1 MTPQENRVRHAAR
14 RPKMRQVISLPH
26 ADPGTPDLSGP
37 TAYLTWVGKGQW
49 RTLLIAIAFG
59 IVWLVSQALFPA
71 AMGKAIDDGIIGADP
86 GSLLLWCAVL
96 VGLVVVSAFSGALR
110 HKYAVANWLQGAF
123 RSAQLIGH
131 HAANT
136 GEALTR
142 TVPTGDVV
150 ATVSS
155 DAMRIGGLYDVTA
168 RFVGSVVS
176 YVVVALILLRAS
188 TTLGLVVLIGVPVL
202 VACLSLIVRPLQ
214 SRQLAQREESGRLI
228 GLGADTV
235 AGLRVLRGIGGEH
248 TFLRRYAVQSQSVRT
263 VGNRVA
269 GYQAALDAAQVLLPG
284 IFVLI
289 VVWLGARFAIEGE
302 ITAGQL
308 VAFYGYTAFLV
319 IPLRTAT
326 EMVDRATRAHI
337 GAGKLLRILRVRPD
351 QLEATQTCPLP
362 ATPARLVEPRSG
374 VSIEPGRFTVVVSA
388 RPEDSA
394 ALADRLGRFGSE
406 EGEQTE
412 ARLGGTRL
420 ADAPLGELRK
430 RVVVSETDPRLFT
443 GTLRDE
449 LDPGGVHDDATILA
463 ALSVASG
470 DDLLEVLPGGLD
482 NLVEERG
489 RAFSGGQRQRLALT
503 RALLTDA
510 ETLVLVE
517 PTSAVDAHTEA
528 RIAVRLAEARAGRTT
543 VVMSASPLIL
553 DRADDVVFLR
563 DGRVVATGTH
573 QQLMSEHPDYRRTVV
588 RGEED

>member
-1 MTPQENRVRHAAR
+1 
-14 RPKMRQVISLPH
+14 MRQVISLPH
-26 ADPGTPDLSGP
+26 ADPGTPDLAGP
-37 TAYLTWVGKGQW
+37 TAYLRWVGKGQW
-49 RTLLIAIAFG
+49 RTLVVAITFG

-86 GSLLLWCAVL
+86 GSLLLWCGVL
-96 VGLVVVSAFSGALR
+96 VGLVVISALSGAFR

-131 HAANT
+131 HAADT

-214 SRQLAQREESGRLI
+214 RRQLAQREEAGRLI

-248 TFLRRYAVQSQSVRT
+248 TFLQRYAVQSQSVRT

-351 QLEATQTCPLP
+351 QVESAQTRPLP
-362 ATPARLVEPRSG
+362 TAPSRLVEPRSG

-406 EGEQTE
+406 EGGATE

-420 ADAPLGELRK
+420 ADAPLAELRR
-430 RVVVSETDPRLFT
+430 RVVISETDPRLFT
-443 GTLRDE
+443 GSLRDE
-449 LDPGGVHDDATILA
+449 LDPWGVHDDATILA

-470 DDLLEVLPGGLD
+470 DDVLEALPGGLD
-482 NLVEERG
+482 NEVEERG

-528 RIAVRLAEARAGRTT
+528 RIAARLTEARAGRTT

-563 DGRVVATGTH
+563 DGRAVATGTH
-573 QQLMSEHPDYRRTVV
+573 QQLMTEHPDYRRTVV

>member
-1 MTPQENRVRHAAR
+1 MG
-14 RPKMRQVISLPH
+14 QVISLPH
-26 ADPGTPDLSGP
+26 ADPGTPDLASP
-37 TAYLTWVGKGQW
+37 TAYLRWVGKGQW
-49 RTLLIAIAFG
+49 RTLVIAIAFG

-71 AMGKAIDDGIIGADP
+71 AMGKAIDEGIIGADP
-86 GSLLLWCAVL
+86 GALLLWCGVL
-96 VGLVVVSAFSGALR
+96 LGLVVVSALSGAMR

-131 HAANT
+131 QAAGT

-188 TTLGLVVLIGVPVL
+188 VTLGLVVLIGVPVL

-214 SRQLAQREESGRLI
+214 ARQLAQREEAGRLI

-284 IFVLI
+284 VFVLI

-337 GAGKLLRILRVRPD
+337 GAGKLIRILRVRPD
-351 QLEATQTCPLP
+351 QVEAGHTLPLP
-362 ATPARLVEPRSG
+362 TAAARLVEPRSG

-394 ALADRLGRFGSE
+394 VLADRLGRFGAE
-406 EGEQTE
+406 ESE
-412 ARLGGTRL
+412 ARLDGTRL
-420 ADAPLGELRK
+420 ADAPLAELR
-430 RVVVSETDPRLFT
+430 RRIVVSETDPRLFT

-449 LDPGGVHDDATILA
+449 LDPWGVHDDATILA

-470 DDLLEVLPGGLD
+470 DDVLEALPGGLD
-482 NLVEERG
+482 NEVEERG

-528 RIAVRLAEARAGRTT
+528 RIAARLTAARAGRTT

-553 DRADDVVFLR
+553 DRADHVVFLR
-563 DGRVVATGTH
+563 DGKAVATGTH
-573 QQLMSEHPDYRRTVV
+573 QQLMTEHPDYRRTVV

>member
-1 MTPQENRVRHAAR
+1 MSRVLAER
-14 RPKMRQVISLPH
+14 KMNQVISLPH
-26 ADPGTPDLSGP
+26 ADPGTPVISSP
-37 TAYLTWVGKGQW
+37 TAYLRWVGRGQW
-49 RTLLIAIAFG
+49 RTLTVAICFG

-71 AMGKAIDDGIIGADP
+71 AMGKAIDEGIIGRDP
-86 GSLLLWCAVL
+86 GALLRWCAIL
-96 VGLVVVSAFSGALR
+96 VGLVTVSALSGMMR
-110 HKYAVANWLQGAF
+110 HRYAVVNWMQGAF
-123 RSAQLIGH
+123 RSAQLVGH
-131 HAANT
+131 KAADT

-142 TVPTGDVV
+142 AVPTGDVV

-155 DAMRIGGLYDVTA
+155 DSMRIGGLYDVLA
-168 RFVGSVVS
+168 RFAGSVVS
-176 YVVVALILLRAS
+176 YVVVALILLGAS
-188 TTLGLVVLIGVPVL
+188 APLGLVVLIGVPVL
-202 VACLSLIVRPLQ
+202 VAALTFIVRPLQ
-214 SRQLAQREESGRLI
+214 ARQLAQREESGKLI

-235 AGLRVLRGIGGEH
+235 AGLRVLRGIGGEQ
-248 TFLRRYAVQSQSVRT
+248 TFLRRYAVQSQSVRE

-284 IFVLI
+284 IFVLV
-289 VVWLGARFAIEGE
+289 VVWLGARFAIEGQ

-337 GAGKLLRILRVRPD
+337 GARKLTRILAVQPD
-351 QLEATQTCPLP
+351 QTEAAQTQPLP
-362 ATPARLVEPRSG
+362 TGPARLHDPTSH

-394 ALADRLGRFGSE
+394 ALADRLGRFGAAE
-406 EGEQTE
+406 TDV
-412 ARLGGTRL
+412 RLDGTRL
-420 ADAPLGELRK
+420 ADAPLADVR
-430 RVVVSETDPRLFT
+430 RRIVVSENDPRLFT

-449 LDPGGVHDDATILA
+449 LDPWGDHDDATILE
-463 ALSVASG
+463 ALAVASG
-470 DDLLEVLPGGLD
+470 DDVLEALPGGLD
-482 NLVEERG
+482 NEVEERG

-503 RALLTDA
+503 RALLTGA

-528 RIAVRLAEARAGRTT
+528 RIAERLTAARRGRTT

-553 DRADDVVFLR
+553 DKADHVVFLR
-563 DGRVVATGTH
+563 DGTVAAAGTH
-573 QQLMSEHPDYRRTVV
+573 DRLMADHPDYRRTVV

>member
-1 MTPQENRVRHAAR
+1 MN
-14 RPKMRQVISLPH
+14 QVISLPH
-26 ADPGTPDLSGP
+26 ADPGTPDLTSP
-37 TAYLTWVGKGQW
+37 TAYLRWVGKGQW
-49 RTLLIAIAFG
+49 RTLVVAICFG
-59 IVWLVSQALFPA
+59 VIWLVSQALFPA
-71 AMGKAIDDGIIGADP
+71 AMGKAIDEGIIGGDT
-86 GSLLLWCAVL
+86 GSLLRWCAIL
-96 VGLVVVSAFSGALR
+96 VGLVTVSALSGAVR
-110 HKYAVANWLQGAF
+110 HRYAVLNWMQGAF

-131 HAANT
+131 KAADT

-142 TVPTGDVV
+142 AVPTGDVV

-155 DAMRIGGLYDVTA
+155 DAMRIGGLYDVLA
-168 RFVGSVVS
+168 RFAGAVVS
-176 YVVVALILLRAS
+176 YVVVALILLGAS
-188 TTLGLVVLIGVPVL
+188 APLGLVVLIGVPVL
-202 VACLSLIVRPLQ
+202 VACLTFIVRPLQ
-214 SRQLAQREESGRLI
+214 ARQLAQREESGKLI

-248 TFLRRYAVQSQSVRT
+248 TFLSRYAVQSQSVRE

-284 IFVLI
+284 LFVLV

-337 GAGKLLRILRVRPD
+337 GARKLTKVLRVQPD
-351 QLEATQTCPLP
+351 QVEARETQPLP
-362 ATPARLVEPRSG
+362 TGPARLHDPTSQVT
-374 VSIEPGRFTVVVSA
+374 VEPGRFTVVVSA

-394 ALADRLGRFGSE
+394 ALADRLGRFGA
-406 EGEQTE
+406 TDTDV
-412 ARLGGTRL
+412 RLDGTRL
-420 ADAPLGELRK
+420 ADAPLADVRR

-449 LDPGGVHDDATILA
+449 LDPWGEHDDATILE

-470 DDLLEVLPGGLD
+470 DDVLEALPGGLD
-482 NLVEERG
+482 NEVEERG

-503 RALLTDA
+503 RALLTGA

-528 RIAVRLAEARAGRTT
+528 RIADRLAAARRGRTT

-553 DRADDVVFLR
+553 DKADHVVFLR
-563 DGRVVATGTH
+563 DGRVAAAGPH
-573 QQLMSEHPDYRRTVV
+573 DRLMAEQPDYRRTVV

>member
-1 MTPQENRVRHAAR
+1 MG
-14 RPKMRQVISLPH
+14 QVISLPH
-26 ADPGTPDLSGP
+26 ADPGTPDLASP
-37 TAYLTWVGKGQW
+37 TAYLRWVGKGQW
-49 RTLLIAIAFG
+49 RTLVIAIAFG

-71 AMGKAIDDGIIGADP
+71 AMGKAIDEGIIGADP
-86 GSLLLWCAVL
+86 GSLLLWCGVL
-96 VGLVVVSAFSGALR
+96 LGLVVVSALSGAMR

-131 HAANT
+131 QTAGT

-155 DAMRIGGLYDVTA
+155 DAMRIGGLYDVMA

-188 TTLGLVVLIGVPVL
+188 VTLGLVVLIGVPVL

-214 SRQLAQREESGRLI
+214 ARQLAQREEAGRLI

-337 GAGKLLRILRVRPD
+337 GAGKLIRILRVRPD
-351 QLEATQTCPLP
+351 QVEAGRTLPLP
-362 ATPARLVEPRSG
+362 TAAARLVEPRSG

-394 ALADRLGRFGSE
+394 ALADRLGRFGAE
-406 EGEQTE
+406 ETE
-412 ARLGGTRL
+412 ARLDGTRL
-420 ADAPLGELRK
+420 ADAPLAELR
-430 RVVVSETDPRLFT
+430 RRIVVSETDPRLFT
-443 GTLRDE
+443 GSLRDE
-449 LDPGGVHDDATILA
+449 LDPWGEHDDATILA

-470 DDLLEVLPGGLD
+470 DDVLEALPGGLD
-482 NLVEERG
+482 NQVEERG

-528 RIAVRLAEARAGRTT
+528 RIAARLTAARAGRTT

-553 DRADDVVFLR
+553 DRADHVVFLR
-563 DGRVVATGTH
+563 DGKAVATGTH
-573 QQLMSEHPDYRRTVV
+573 QQLMAEHPDYRRTVV

>member
-1 MTPQENRVRHAAR
+1 MG
-14 RPKMRQVISLPH
+14 QVILLPL
-26 ADPGTPDLSGP
+26 ADPGTPDLTGP
-37 TAYLTWVGKGQW
+37 TAYLRWVGRQQW
-49 RTLLIAIAFG
+49 RTLLVAIAFG

-86 GSLLLWCAVL
+86 GSLVLWCAIL
-96 VGLVVVSAFSGALR
+96 VGLVVVSALAGTLR
-110 HKYAVANWLQGAF
+110 HKYAVMNWLQGAF
-123 RSAQLIGH
+123 RSAQLVGH
-131 HAANT
+131 QAADT

-150 ATVSS
+150 ATVGS
-155 DAMRIGGLYDVTA
+155 DAMRIGGLYDILA
-168 RFVGSVVS
+168 RFIGAIVS

-188 TTLGLVVLIGVPVL
+188 TPLGLVVLVGVPVL
-202 VACLSLIVRPLQ
+202 VGCLSLIVRPLQ
-214 SRQLAQREESGRLI
+214 ARQLAQREEAGRLI

-235 AGLRVLRGIGGEH
+235 AGLRVLRGIGEH
-248 TFLRRYAVQSQSVRT
+248 TFLQRYAVQSQSVRT

-269 GYQAALDAAQVLLPG
+269 GYQAVLDAAQVLLPG
-284 IFVLI
+284 VFVLI

-337 GAGKLLRILRVRPD
+337 GAGKLLRILRVQPD
-351 QLEATQTCPLP
+351 QVEPAQTCPLP
-362 ATPARLVEPRSG
+362 TVPARLVEPRSG

-406 EGEQTE
+406 EGEATD

-420 ADAPLGELRK
+420 ADAALAELRQ

-449 LDPGGVHDDATILA
+449 LDPWGVHDDATILA

-470 DDLLEVLPGGLD
+470 DDVLEALPGGLD
-482 NLVEERG
+482 NEVEERG

-528 RIAVRLAEARAGRTT
+528 RIAARLTEARAGRTT

-563 DGRVVATGTH
+563 DGRAVATGSH
-573 QQLMSEHPDYRRTVV
+573 QQLMAEHPDYRRTVV

>member
-1 MTPQENRVRHAAR
+1 MG
-14 RPKMRQVISLPH
+14 QVISLPH
-26 ADPGTPDLSGP
+26 ADPGTPDLASP
-37 TAYLTWVGKGQW
+37 TAYLRWVGKGQW
-49 RTLLIAIAFG
+49 RTLVVAIAFG
-59 IVWLVSQALFPA
+59 IIWLVSQALFPA
-71 AMGKAIDDGIIGADP
+71 AMGKAIDEGIIGADP
-86 GSLLLWCAVL
+86 GSLLMWCGVL
-96 VGLVVVSAFSGALR
+96 LGLVVVSALSGAMR

-131 HAANT
+131 QTAGA

-188 TTLGLVVLIGVPVL
+188 MTLGLVVLIGVPVL

-214 SRQLAQREESGRLI
+214 ARQLAQREEAGRLI

-337 GAGKLLRILRVRPD
+337 GAGKLIRILRVRPD
-351 QLEATQTCPLP
+351 QVEARRTLPLP
-362 ATPARLVEPRSG
+362 TAAARLVEPLSG
-374 VSIEPGRFTVVVSA
+374 VSIDPGRFTVVVSA

-394 ALADRLGRFGSE
+394 VLADRLGRFGAKE
-406 EGEQTE
+406 TE
-412 ARLGGTRL
+412 ARLDGTRL
-420 ADAPLGELRK
+420 ADAPLAELR
-430 RVVVSETDPRLFT
+430 RRIVVSETDPRLFT

-449 LDPGGVHDDATILA
+449 LDPWGEHDDATILA

-470 DDLLEVLPGGLD
+470 DDVLEALPGGLD
-482 NLVEERG
+482 NEVEERG

-528 RIAVRLAEARAGRTT
+528 RIAARLTQARAGRTT

-553 DRADDVVFLR
+553 DRADHVVFLR
-563 DGRVVATGTH
+563 DGKAVATGTH
-573 QQLMSEHPDYRRTVV
+573 QQLMTAHPDYRRTVV
-588 RGEED
+588 RGEEED

>member
-1 MTPQENRVRHAAR
+1 MG
-14 RPKMRQVISLPH
+14 QVISLPH
-26 ADPGTPDLSGP
+26 ADPGTPDLASP
-37 TAYLTWVGKGQW
+37 TAYLRWVGKGQW
-49 RTLLIAIAFG
+49 RTLVIAIAFG

-71 AMGKAIDDGIIGADP
+71 AMGKAIDEGIIGADP
-86 GSLLLWCAVL
+86 GSLLLWCGVL
-96 VGLVVVSAFSGALR
+96 LGLVVVSALSGAMR

-131 HAANT
+131 QTAGT

-188 TTLGLVVLIGVPVL
+188 VTLGLVVLIGVPVL

-214 SRQLAQREESGRLI
+214 ARQLAQREEAGRLI

-337 GAGKLLRILRVRPD
+337 GAGKLIRILRVRPD
-351 QLEATQTCPLP
+351 QVEAGRTLPLP
-362 ATPARLVEPRSG
+362 TAAARLVEPRSG

-394 ALADRLGRFGSE
+394 VLADRLGRFGAE
-406 EGEQTE
+406 ETE
-412 ARLGGTRL
+412 ARLDGTRL
-420 ADAPLGELRK
+420 ADAPLAELR
-430 RVVVSETDPRLFT
+430 RRIVVSETDPRLFT

-449 LDPGGVHDDATILA
+449 LDPWGVHDDATILA

-470 DDLLEVLPGGLD
+470 DDVLDALPGGLD
-482 NLVEERG
+482 NEVEERG

-528 RIAVRLAEARAGRTT
+528 RIAARLTAARKGRTT

-553 DRADDVVFLR
+553 DRADHVVFLR
-563 DGRVVATGTH
+563 DGKAVATGTH
-573 QQLMSEHPDYRRTVV
+573 QQLMTEHPDYRRTVV

>member
-1 MTPQENRVRHAAR
+1 MT
-14 RPKMRQVISLPH
+14 SLPH
-26 ADPGTPDLSGP
+26 ADPGTPDVTSP
-37 TAYLTWVGKGQW
+37 TAYLRWVGARQW
-49 RTLLIAIAFG
+49 RTLVIATAFG

-71 AMGKAIDDGIIGADP
+71 AMGKAIDTGIIGGDL
-86 GSLLLWCAVL
+86 GSLVRWCAIL
-96 VGLVVVSAFSGALR
+96 IGLVVVSALAGVMR
-110 HKYAVANWLQGAF
+110 HRYAVQNWMQGAF

-131 HAANT
+131 KAADT

-155 DAMRIGGLYDVTA
+155 DAMRIGGLYDILA
-168 RFVGSVVS
+168 RFAGAVAS
-176 YVVVALILLRAS
+176 YVVVALILLDAS
-188 TTLGLVVLIGVPVL
+188 TPLGLVVLVGVPVL
-202 VACLSLIVRPLQ
+202 VGCLAFIVRPLQ
-214 SRQLAQREESGRLI
+214 ARQLAQRDETGKLI

-235 AGLRVLRGIGGEH
+235 AGLRVLRGIGGEQ
-248 TFLRRYAVQSQSVRT
+248 TFLARYAAQSQSVRE

-284 IFVLI
+284 IFVLV
-289 VVWLGARFAIEGE
+289 VVWLGARFAIAGE

-337 GAGKLLRILRVRPD
+337 GARKLTRILRVGAD
-351 QLEATQTCPLP
+351 QVEVTSTQALP
-362 ATPARLVEPRSG
+362 EGPARLFDPQSG
-374 VSIEPGRFTVVVSA
+374 VSIEPGSLTAVVSA
-388 RPEDSA
+388 RPEESA
-394 ALADRLGRFGSE
+394 ALADRLGRFGV
-406 EGEQTE
+406 GETDV
-412 ARLGGTRL
+412 RLGGTRL
-420 ADAPLGELRK
+420 ADAQLSEVRR

-449 LDPGGVHDDATILA
+449 LDPKGEHDDAAILE
-463 ALSVASG
+463 ALAVASG
-470 DDLLEVLPGGLD
+470 DDVLEALPRGLD
-482 NLVEERG
+482 NEVEERG

-528 RIAVRLAEARAGRTT
+528 RIAGRLAAARAGRTT
-543 VVMSASPLIL
+543 VVMSASPLLL
-553 DRADDVVFLR
+553 DQADQVVLLR
-563 DGRVVATGTH
+563 DGKVVVTGTH
-573 QQLMSEHPDYRRTVV
+573 SRLMAEEPDYRRTVV

>member
-1 MTPQENRVRHAAR
+1 MSAPGRTVDRVT
-14 RPKMRQVISLPH
+14 KLPH
-26 ADPGTPDLSGP
+26 DDPGAPVVSSP
-37 TAYLTWVGKGQW
+37 TGYLGWVARGQV
-49 RTLLIAIAFG
+49 RTLVMGVTFG

-71 AMGKAIDDGIIGADP
+71 AVSRAIDDGIVAGDAAA
-86 GSLLLWCAVL
+86 LVLWAGVL
-96 VGLVVVSAFSGALR
+96 VGLIVLSAGAGALR
-110 HKYAVANWLQGAF
+110 HRYAVLNWMTSAF

-131 HAANT
+131 KAADT

-168 RFVGSVVS
+168 RFAGAVVS
-176 YVVVALILLRAS
+176 YVVVALILLDAS
-188 TTLGLVVLIGVPVL
+188 TPLGLVVLIGVPLL
-202 VACLSLIVRPLQ
+202 VAGLTFIVRPLQ
-214 SRQLAQREESGRLI
+214 ARQLAQREESGKLI

-248 TFLRRYAVQSQSVRT
+248 TFLRRYAAQSQSVRR
-263 VGNRVA
+263 VGNGVA

-289 VVWLGARFAIEGE
+289 VVWLGARFAVEGE

-337 GAGKLLRILRVRPD
+337 GARKLIRILTVEPD
-351 QLEATQTCPLP
+351 QSEPALPQSLP
-362 ATPARLVEPRSG
+362 AQPARLVDPDSG
-374 VSIEPGRFTVVVSA
+374 VAIEPGRLTVVVSA
-388 RPEDSA
+388 RPEESA
-394 ALADRLGRFGSE
+394 ALADRLGRFGPHASS
-406 EGEQTE
+406 T
-412 ARLGGTRL
+412 RLDGTRL
-420 ADAPLGELRK
+420 ADVPLAQLRE
-430 RVVVSETDPRLFT
+430 RIVVSETDPRLFT
-443 GTLRDE
+443 GTLREE
-449 LDPGGVHDDATILA
+449 LDPWGEHDDVRILEA
-463 ALSVASG
+463 IGVASAE
-470 DDLLEVLPGGLD
+470 DVLEALPGGLD
-482 NLVEERG
+482 NQVEERG

-528 RIAVRLAEARAGRTT
+528 RIAGRLAAARAGRTT

-553 DRADDVVFLR
+553 DQADHVVFLEDGKAVASGAHR
-563 DGRVVATGTH
+563 DLLARHTA
-573 QQLMSEHPDYRRTVV
+573 YRHTVI

>member
-1 MTPQENRVRHAAR
+1 MG
-14 RPKMRQVISLPH
+14 QVISLPH
-26 ADPGTPDLSGP
+26 ADPGTPDLTSP
-37 TAYLTWVGKGQW
+37 SAYLRWVGKGQW
-49 RTLLIAIAFG
+49 CTLVIAIGFG

-86 GSLLLWCAVL
+86 GSLLLWCGAL
-96 VGLVVVSAFSGALR
+96 LGLVVVSALSGTMR

-123 RSAQLIGH
+123 RSAQLVGH
-131 HAANT
+131 HAADT

-155 DAMRIGGLYDVTA
+155 DAMRIGGLYDITA
-168 RFVGSVVS
+168 RFIGSVVS

-214 SRQLAQREESGRLI
+214 ARQLAQREEAGRLI

-235 AGLRVLRGIGGEH
+235 AGLRVLRGIGGER
-248 TFLRRYAVQSQSVRT
+248 TFLQRYAGQSQSVRS

-284 IFVLI
+284 VFVLI
-289 VVWLGARFAIEGE
+289 VVWLGARFAIAGE

-337 GAGKLLRILRVRPD
+337 GAGKLVRILRVRPD
-351 QLEATQTCPLP
+351 QVDASMTLPLP
-362 ATPARLVEPRSG
+362 TSPARLVEPRSG
-374 VSIEPGRFTVVVSA
+374 VRIEPGRFTVVVSS

-394 ALADRLGRFGSE
+394 VLADRLGRFGAE
-406 EGEQTE
+406 ETE
-412 ARLGGTRL
+412 ARVNGTRL
-420 ADAPLGELRK
+420 ADVPLAELR
-430 RVVVSETDPRLFT
+430 RRIVVSETDPRLFT

-449 LDPGGVHDDATILA
+449 LDPWGDHDDATILA
-463 ALSVASG
+463 ALAVASG
-470 DDLLEVLPGGLD
+470 DDVLEALPGGLD
-482 NLVEERG
+482 NEVEERG

-528 RIAVRLAEARAGRTT
+528 RIASRLTEARAGRTT

-563 DGRVVATGTH
+563 DGKAVATGTH
-573 QQLMSEHPDYRRTVV
+573 QQLMAEHPDYRRTVV
-588 RGEED
+588 RGEDD

>member
-1 MTPQENRVRHAAR
+1 MIR
-14 RPKMRQVISLPH
+14 LPH
-26 ADPGTPDLSGP
+26 ADPGTPDLASP
-37 TAYLTWVGKGQW
+37 TAYLRWVGKGQW
-49 RTLLIAIAFG
+49 RTLVVAIAFG

-71 AMGKAIDDGIIGADP
+71 AMGKAIDEGIIGGDRTA
-86 GSLLLWCAVL
+86 LARWCAVL
-96 VGLVVVSAFSGALR
+96 LGLVVVSALSGAMR
-110 HKYAVANWLQGAF
+110 HNYAVANWMQGAF

-131 HAANT
+131 QAAGT

-155 DAMRIGGLYDVTA
+155 DAMRIGGLYDVSA

-176 YVVVALILLRAS
+176 YVVVALILLQAS
-188 TTLGLVVLIGVPVL
+188 PTLGLVVLIGVPVL
-202 VACLSLIVRPLQ
+202 VACLSFIVRPLQ
-214 SRQLAQREESGRLI
+214 ARQLAQREESGKLI

-248 TFLRRYAVQSQSVRT
+248 TFLSRYAVQSQSVRV

-284 IFVLI
+284 IFVLV
-289 VVWLGARFAIEGE
+289 VVWLGARFAIAGE

-326 EMVDRATRAHI
+326 EMVDRTTRAHI
-337 GAGKLLRILRVRPD
+337 GARKLTTILRVRPD
-351 QLEATQTCPLP
+351 QVETPGAVALP
-362 ATPARLVEPRSG
+362 TGPARLHDPVSG
-374 VSIEPGRFTVVVSA
+374 VTIEPGVLTAVVSA
-388 RPEDSA
+388 RPEQSA

-406 EGEQTE
+406 PTDV
-412 ARLGGTRL
+412 RLGGTRL
-420 ADAPLGELRK
+420 ADASLAQVRR

-443 GTLRDE
+443 GTLREE
-449 LDPGGVHDDATILA
+449 LDPWGVHDDAAILD
-463 ALSVASG
+463 ALAVASG
-470 DDLLEVLPGGLD
+470 DDVLEALPGGLD
-482 NLVEERG
+482 NEVEERG

-510 ETLVLVE
+510 DTLVLVE

-528 RIAVRLAEARAGRTT
+528 RIAGRLTAARAGRTT
-543 VVMSASPLIL
+543 VVMSASPLLL
-553 DRADDVVFLR
+553 DQADHVVFLT
-563 DGRVVATGTH
+563 DGRVTATGPHTR
-573 QQLMSEHPDYRRTVV
+573 LMAEHPDYRRTVV
-588 RGEED
+588 RGEDD

>member
-1 MTPQENRVRHAAR
+1 VT
-14 RPKMRQVISLPH
+14 SLPH
-26 ADPGTPDLSGP
+26 ADPGTPDVTSP
-37 TAYLTWVGKGQW
+37 TAYLRWVGARQW
-49 RTLLIAIAFG
+49 RTLVIATAFG

-71 AMGKAIDDGIIGADP
+71 AMGKAIDTGIIGGDL
-86 GSLLLWCAVL
+86 GSLVRWCAIL
-96 VGLVVVSAFSGALR
+96 IGLVVVSALAGVMR
-110 HKYAVANWLQGAF
+110 HRYAVQNWMQGAF

-131 HAANT
+131 KAADT

-155 DAMRIGGLYDVTA
+155 DAMRIGGLYDILA
-168 RFVGSVVS
+168 RFAGAVAS
-176 YVVVALILLRAS
+176 YVVVALILLDAS
-188 TTLGLVVLIGVPVL
+188 TPLGLVVLVGVPVL
-202 VACLSLIVRPLQ
+202 VGCLAFIVRPLQ
-214 SRQLAQREESGRLI
+214 ARQLAQRDETGRLI

-235 AGLRVLRGIGGEH
+235 TGLRVLRGIGGEQ
-248 TFLRRYAVQSQSVRT
+248 TFLARYAAQSQSVRE

-284 IFVLI
+284 IFVLV
-289 VVWLGARFAIEGE
+289 VVWLGARFAIAGQ
-302 ITAGQL
+302 ITPGQL

-337 GAGKLLRILRVRPD
+337 GARKLTRILRVRAD
-351 QLEATQTCPLP
+351 QVDVASTQALP
-362 ATPARLVEPRSG
+362 EGPARLFDPQSG
-374 VSIEPGRFTVVVSA
+374 VSIEPGSLTAVVSA
-388 RPEDSA
+388 RPEESA
-394 ALADRLGRFGSE
+394 ALADRLGRFGV
-406 EGEQTE
+406 GETDV
-412 ARLGGTRL
+412 RLGGTRL
-420 ADAPLGELRK
+420 ADAQLSEVRR

-449 LDPGGVHDDATILA
+449 LDPKGEHDDAAILG
-463 ALSVASG
+463 ALAVASG
-470 DDLLEVLPGGLD
+470 HDVLEALPGGLD
-482 NLVEERG
+482 NEVAERG

-528 RIAVRLAEARAGRTT
+528 RIAGRLAAARAGRTT
-543 VVMSASPLIL
+543 VVMSASPLLL
-553 DRADDVVFLR
+553 DQADQVVLLR
-563 DGRVVATGTH
+563 DGKVVVTGTH
-573 QQLMSEHPDYRRTVV
+573 SRLMAEEPDYRRTVV

>member
-1 MTPQENRVRHAAR
+1 MG
-14 RPKMRQVISLPH
+14 QVISLPH
-26 ADPGTPDLSGP
+26 ADPGTPDLASP
-37 TAYLTWVGKGQW
+37 TAYLRWVGKGQW
-49 RTLLIAIAFG
+49 RTLVIAIAFG

-86 GSLLLWCAVL
+86 GSLLLWCGVL
-96 VGLVVVSAFSGALR
+96 VGLVVVSALSGALR

-131 HAANT
+131 QAAGT

-188 TTLGLVVLIGVPVL
+188 TPLGLVVLIGVPVL

-214 SRQLAQREESGRLI
+214 TRQLAQREEAGRLI

-235 AGLRVLRGIGGEH
+235 TGLRVLRGIGGEH
-248 TFLRRYAVQSQSVRT
+248 TFLRRYAVQSQSVRS

-337 GAGKLLRILRVRPD
+337 GAGKLIRILRVRPD
-351 QLEATQTCPLP
+351 QVEARQTIPLP
-362 ATPARLVEPRSG
+362 ATSARLVEPRSG

-394 ALADRLGRFGSE
+394 VLADRLGRFGAE
-406 EGEQTE
+406 ETE
-412 ARLGGTRL
+412 ARLDGTRL
-420 ADAPLGELRK
+420 ADAPLTDLRQ
-430 RVVVSETDPRLFT
+430 RIVVSETDPRLFT

-449 LDPGGVHDDATILA
+449 LDPWGEHDDATILA

-470 DDLLEVLPGGLD
+470 DDVLEALPGGLD
-482 NLVEERG
+482 NEVEERG

-528 RIAVRLAEARAGRTT
+528 RIAARLTEARAGRTT

-553 DRADDVVFLR
+553 DRADHVVFLR
-563 DGRVVATGTH
+563 GGKAVATGTH
-573 QQLMSEHPDYRRTVV
+573 QQLMTEHPDYRRTVV

>member
-1 MTPQENRVRHAAR
+1 MG
-14 RPKMRQVISLPH
+14 QVISLPH
-26 ADPGTPDLSGP
+26 ADPGTPDLASP
-37 TAYLTWVGKGQW
+37 TAYLRWVGKGQW
-49 RTLLIAIAFG
+49 RTLVIAIAFG

-71 AMGKAIDDGIIGADP
+71 AMGKAIDEGIIGADP
-86 GSLLLWCAVL
+86 GSLLMWCGVL
-96 VGLVVVSAFSGALR
+96 LGLVVVSALSGAMR

-131 HAANT
+131 QTAGT

-188 TTLGLVVLIGVPVL
+188 MTLGLVVLIGVPVL

-214 SRQLAQREESGRLI
+214 ARQLAQREEAGRLI

-337 GAGKLLRILRVRPD
+337 GAGKLIRILRVRPD
-351 QLEATQTCPLP
+351 QVEARRTLPLP
-362 ATPARLVEPRSG
+362 TAAARLVEPLSG

-394 ALADRLGRFGSE
+394 VLADRLGRFGAE
-406 EGEQTE
+406 ETE
-412 ARLGGTRL
+412 ARLDGTRL
-420 ADAPLGELRK
+420 ADAPLAELR
-430 RVVVSETDPRLFT
+430 RRIVVSETDPRLFT

-449 LDPGGVHDDATILA
+449 LDPWGEHDDATILA

-470 DDLLEVLPGGLD
+470 DDVLEALPGGLD
-482 NLVEERG
+482 NEVEERG

-528 RIAVRLAEARAGRTT
+528 RIAARLTQARAGRTT

-553 DRADDVVFLR
+553 DRADHVVFLR
-563 DGRVVATGTH
+563 DGKAVATGTH
-573 QQLMSEHPDYRRTVV
+573 QQLMTEHPDYRRTVV